1 MLQPNCPMMSGI
13 MKRSIGLFALLI
25 MGCEFDR
32 TLSQVPQPSQ
42 TVQSAPV
49 DRSIWSQLRQVE
61 TFTVILMRHAQ
72 APGTGDPRNFRLHD
86 CSTQRNLS
94 QDGRRQAK
102 QIGQVFRQRQIPV
115 ARVLSSQWC
124 RCLDTA
130 RLLELGKVEPLPAL
144 NSFFRDRSTETRQT
158 EELRQF
164 IMQNKSDRQVV
175 VMVTHQVNI
184 TAITGTIPDQGD
196 AVVVQL
202 DGQNQFKT
210 IGMLNPN

>member
-1 MLQPNCPMMSGI
+1 
-13 MKRSIGLFALLI
+13 

-42 TVQSAPV
+42 TVQAAPV

-61 TFTVILMRHAQ
+61 TFTVILMRHTQ
-72 APGTGDPRNFRLHD
+72 APGTGDPSNFRLND

-102 QIGQVFRQRQIPV
+102 QIGQVFRQRQVPV

-130 RLLELGKVEPLPAL
+130 RLLELGKVEPFPAL
-144 NSFFRDRSTETRQT
+144 NSFFRDRSTESRQT

-164 IMQNKSDRQVV
+164 MIQNKSDRQVV

-184 TAITGTIPDQGD
+184 TAITGTIPAQGE
-196 AVVVQL
+196 AIVLQL
-202 DGQNQFKT
+202 DNQNQFKS
-210 IGMLNPN
+210 IGTLNPN

>member
-1 MLQPNCPMMSGI
+1 
-13 MKRSIGLFALLI
+13 MKRFVWLLSLFIL
-25 MGCEFDR
+25 GCEFDR
-32 TLSQVPQPSQ
+32 TLSQVPQPSK
-42 TVQSAPV
+42 TVQPV

-72 APGTGDPRNFRLHD
+72 APGTGDPKNFRLND

-102 QIGQVFRQRQIPV
+102 QIGQVFRQQQIPV

-124 RCLDTA
+124 RCLETA
-130 RLLELGKVEPLPAL
+130 RLMDLGKVEPFPAL
-144 NSFFRDRSTETRQT
+144 NSFFRDRATESRQT

-164 IMQNKSDRQVV
+164 MIQNQSDRQIV

-184 TAITGTIPDQGD
+184 TAITGTIPAQGE
-196 AVVVQL
+196 AVVLQL
-202 DGQNQFKT
+202 DAQNRFKP
-210 IGMLNPN
+210 IGTLNPN